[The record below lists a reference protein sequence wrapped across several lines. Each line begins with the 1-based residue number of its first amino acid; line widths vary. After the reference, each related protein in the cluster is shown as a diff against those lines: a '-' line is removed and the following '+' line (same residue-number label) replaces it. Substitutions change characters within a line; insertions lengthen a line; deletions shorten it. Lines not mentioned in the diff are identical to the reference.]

1 MKSSLEC
8 DNESIRRKKKCKKK
22 EGKISSELDN
32 TNIDQ
37 VIEYRKTKRVRE
49 EEKRQ
54 ET

>member
-1 MKSSLEC
+1 MKVLE
-8 DNESIRRKKKCKKK
+8 ERRNVKK